1 MLEVNTF
8 EHINMFSKYV
18 KSYDE
23 TTLKNYISH
32 EEIDISKFSVDDNLN
47 FLLYMGIGIYTKNID
62 TNYSLKILEMLNNR
76 ELSYIIADETFC
88 YGANYEIS
96 NVIICDDIGDDHSIN
111 TILQLIGRTSRIGKS
126 WSGKVYLDKNTRT
139 RIIEFF
145 KNPSFSSNEGTNIH
159 NYFNIIS
166 EKILAEN
173 NKKISDIIKKEENEK
188 NKLQES
194 EKKKMNEIINKERE
208 EERKVK
214 KEEEERLEKEEEVY
228 SSWREIRDTPR
239 NLEIPI
245 RRINTISEDISLK
258 NNTLHI
264 DKDMLNK
271 SNSFDNWTGIR
282 DKEPT
287 LKSNIKSSKVSYDFS
302 GWDDIRN
309 KDKVIIK
316 ENPITELNKHLISE
330 ESIIEHNKIEIPIK
344 KLSKSEIQASA
355 IYRKFEL
362 STIDLF
368 KNPKDND
375 IKKDNKKDKS
385 SKKSI

>member
-1 MLEVNTF
+1 
-8 EHINMFSKYV
+8 
-18 KSYDE
+18 
-23 TTLKNYISH
+23 
-32 EEIDISKFSVDDNLN
+32 
-47 FLLYMGIGIYTKNID
+47 MGIGIYTKNID

-309 KDKVIIK
+309 KDKNSNKKIIK
-316 ENPITELNKHLISE
+316 I
-330 ESIIEHNKIEIPIK
+330 
-344 KLSKSEIQASA
+344 
-355 IYRKFEL
+355 
-362 STIDLF
+362 
-368 KNPKDND
+368 
-375 IKKDNKKDKS
+375 
-385 SKKSI
+385 